1 MWAAGLVLY
10 MMLIGDHPF
19 EGGEEVTA
27 KSTDSPFSKAEKLPS
42 NALNMTEK

>member
-19 EGGEEVTA
+19 EEGKEVTA
-27 KSTDSPFSKAEKLPS
+27 NFTDSPFSKAEKLPS
-42 NALNMTEK
+42 NVLNMTEK